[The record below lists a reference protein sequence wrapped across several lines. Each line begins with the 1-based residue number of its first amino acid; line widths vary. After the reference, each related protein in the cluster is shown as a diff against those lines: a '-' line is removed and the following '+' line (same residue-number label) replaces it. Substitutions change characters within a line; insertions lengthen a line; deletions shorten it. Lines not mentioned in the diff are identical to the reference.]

1 MYACS
6 DKLYDTLF
14 AIKCNNQNTDDK
26 VMTMNRECSMLHGL
40 AHNHITQCWG
50 AFIDDYGPNH
60 HRGKIW
66 KMLMECATSEYLFFV
81 NVYCLLFLFLLTH
94 LTLKLGKCFNN

>member
-6 DKLYDTLF
+6 DKFYDTLF
-14 AIKCNNQNTDDK
+14 AIKCNNQSTDDK
-26 VMTMNRECSMLHGL
+26 VMTMNRECSMLNGL